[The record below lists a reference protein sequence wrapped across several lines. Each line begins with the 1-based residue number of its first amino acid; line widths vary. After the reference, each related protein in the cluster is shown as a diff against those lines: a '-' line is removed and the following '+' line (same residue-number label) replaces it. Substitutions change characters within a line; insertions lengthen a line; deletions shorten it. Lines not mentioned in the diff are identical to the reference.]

1 MRRRHL
7 TLPSAGAFDVAGC
20 PNLPAQPIQRSAE
33 RRALHWICERR
44 SKAHRAPGSLVRHHV
59 VVLVVIIVVVMMVVD
74 GGVTLSAYA
83 KINTKA
89 EKR

>member
-1 MRRRHL
+1 
-7 TLPSAGAFDVAGC
+7 
-20 PNLPAQPIQRSAE
+20 
-33 RRALHWICERR
+33 
-44 SKAHRAPGSLVRHHV
+44 V

-74 GGVTLSAYA
+74 GCVTLSAYA